1 MASLLLY
8 RSQASR
14 DVGLYV
20 VAVATT
26 FGFTPVTLAA
36 SVLSSYGQIRV
47 APTIAAV
54 LALVAG
60 TFICFFGYRLLR
72 LTIFLCGFVL
82 SGLIAALIIEFAFA
96 SFSWMPTA
104 SWIAFLIAG
113 VGGGALA
120 AFAYALGVFLVGAL
134 AGLMIAFVC
143 QVSFAYMFLPSHP
156 EIILVVL
163 VIAFGLIGGVLTWK
177 LEKPLL
183 IIATSFVG
191 ATSMLWGVGY
201 FAGKYPNAAD
211 LDRFRAKSHG
221 KWVYDVPGAW
231 WAYLTATLLLFVMGI
246 WVQWRRSG
254 KGIRH
259 RSVHDRSG
267 NPYHRADSRDAGE
280 YARAQTP
287 LPTTRDQ
294 AQRQQQQQQ
303 QQSDPANARSSH
315 FNRTK

>member
-1 MASLLLY
+1 MASLFSH

-14 DVGLYV
+14 DVELYV
-20 VAVATT
+20 VTVATT

-36 SVLSSYGQIRV
+36 SVLNSYGQIRI
-47 APTIAAV
+47 APTIAAI

-72 LTIFLCGFVL
+72 LTIFLCGFVI
-82 SGLIAALIIEFAFA
+82 SGLITALVIEFAFA
-96 SFSWMPTA
+96 SFPWMPTA

-143 QVSFAYMFLPSHP
+143 QVSFAYAFLPSHP

-163 VIAFGLIGGVLTWK
+163 VIVFGLVGGALTWK

-183 IIATSFVG
+183 IIATSFIG
-191 ATSMLWGVGY
+191 ATSMLWSVGY
-201 FAGKYPNAAD
+201 FAGKYPNAANM
-211 LDRFRAKSHG
+211 DRFRYKNHG

-231 WAYLTATLLLFVMGI
+231 WAYLTATLLLFFMGI

-254 KGIRH
+254 KGICH
-259 RSVHDRSG
+259 RSVLDRKG

-280 YARAQTP
+280 YERVQTP
-287 LPTTRDQ
+287 LPTMQD
-294 AQRQQQQQQ
+294 
-303 QQSDPANARSSH
+303 
-315 FNRTK
+315 